1 MTIRIPTPEKM
12 QKYPWQTTTVSLFS
26 VCALLLYII
35 INRPA
40 CDSDDWKK
48 AYKEERQKNDWYTK
62 SLMVKDGMNQKL
74 IAKIDS
80 LSKVE
85 RNENLN

>member
-1 MTIRIPTPEKM
+1 MNPRIPTPEKM
-12 QKYPWQTTTVSLFS
+12 QKYPWGATVVILFS
-26 VCALLLYII
+26 VCLVLVGII
-35 INRPA
+35 VKRPA

-48 AYKEERQKNDWYTK
+48 AYQEERQKNDWYTK

-85 RNENLN
+85 RNENVN